1 MLQSKLQSCK
11 LSQKSW
17 SVELSLLFDLLFS
30 CGLAWIELSLF
41 FVSKIIFTEVGPG
54 YFIILWFCSPKHA
67 LLACWVVPCT
77 NLSMPISYRFYF
89 VFFLT
94 WFYFVEIWPGHMHCP
109 ILSGS
114 IVLWVLSIQEL
125 QDLQLS
131 LRPRLTHAATHELLE
146 MQSLISSVS
155 LVADSPDLRVFRH
168 NVLAFSSADD
178 DPFAPAIWWNFS
190 SQKCKFFL
198 WLFLSPASL

>member
-77 NLSMPISYRFYF
+77 NLSMPISYWFYF
-89 VFFLT
+89 VFFNLILLCWNLT
-94 WFYFVEIWPGHMHCP
+94 WAYALPYIKWLHSFM
-109 ILSGS
+109 
-114 IVLWVLSIQEL
+114 
-125 QDLQLS
+125 
-131 LRPRLTHAATHELLE
+131 
-146 MQSLISSVS
+146 SLINTR
-155 LVADSPDLRVFRH
+155 VAG
-168 NVLAFSSADD
+168 LAALTATEINTCCY
-178 DPFAPAIWWNFS
+178 PRAPGNAITH
-190 SQKCKFFL
+190 
-198 WLFLSPASL
+198 LFC